1 MTAESGAIGESAK
14 APSLDAIPSNPLR
27 ALVSPQLWLASL
39 HLVTDVVAGTITFTA
54 AITMLS
60 LSCLLM
66 FAFFLGIPVWILTAW
81 MAAGMASFERTRFA
95 FFLGVDIP
103 APPWPVRPPDVSW
116 LRYAGLLVRA
126 GTVWRQL
133 AYHLLLLP
141 IGALNIVLVT
151 AAWAVPLFL
160 LSLPFSYDKLAAHHA
175 NLGLFTVSNGWT
187 AAVGALLGLAVL
199 LLITPHL
206 IRGLAA
212 MDIAIGRGLLGR
224 WSTGELTER
233 VGELEVTRRR
243 AVDAAEAER
252 RRIERDLHDGA
263 QQRLTSLAM
272 TLGRVQL
279 KMRDSEDLA
288 VRDLIDDAHR
298 DAKEAIV
305 ELRDLTRG
313 LHPPVLTD
321 RGLDAALS
329 ALAARAPVPVAVSA
343 DVGERP
349 SRTIEAI
356 AYFVVAEA
364 LTNIAKHAQATCA
377 SVVVRRLDSRLR
389 IDVTDDGRGGAALSP
404 DGGLAGLTDRVRA
417 VDGRLVI
424 SSPLGGPTV
433 LTVELPCR

>member
-1 MTAESGAIGESAK
+1 MTADHGPSGQASS
-14 APSLDAIPSNPLR
+14 PDVIPGNPLR

-39 HLVTDVVAGTITFTA
+39 HLATDVLVGAVTFSVAVTL
-54 AITMLS
+54 LS
-60 LSCLLM
+60 LTCSLM
-66 FAFFLGIPVWILTAW
+66 FAFFLGIPVWILTVWA
-81 MAAGMASFERTRFA
+81 AAGLSSFERARFA

-103 APPWPVRPPDVSW
+103 APPWPLKPPDVSW
-116 LRYAGLLVRA
+116 LRYAGQLART
-126 GTVWRQL
+126 GTAWRQL
-133 AYHLLLLP
+133 AYQLFLLP
-141 IGALNIVLVT
+141 IGTLNIVLVCF
-151 AAWAVPLFL
+151 AWTLPLFL
-160 LSLPFSYDKLAAHHA
+160 LSLPFWYDKLAAHHA
-175 NLGLFTVSNGWT
+175 NLGVITVTNAGT
-187 AAVGALLGLAVL
+187 AAAAAGIGVAVL
-199 LLITPHL
+199 LLVTPQL
-206 IRGLAA
+206 IRGLTA
-212 MDIAIGRGLLGR
+212 MDVALGRGLLGR
-224 WSTGELTER
+224 WSTEELTER

-272 TLGRVQL
+272 TLGRVQV
-279 KMRDSEDLA
+279 KMRDSEDTA

-329 ALAARAPVPVAVSA
+329 ALAARAPLPVAVSA
-343 DVGERP
+343 EVGERP

-377 SVVVRRLDSRLR
+377 SVVVRRLNSRLR
-389 IDVTDDGRGGAALSP
+389 IDVTDDGRGGATAAEG
-404 DGGLAGLTDRVRA
+404 GGLAGLGDRVRA
-417 VDGRLVI
+417 VDGRLTI